1 MTPKTL
7 TDFLVTIRQ
16 NLFEHGKI
24 RYRKSATTSSGN
36 SGGTTA
42 VDSGASSFVDGY
54 FNGCY
59 FRLLSGTGARQ
70 KEVLVS
76 GFTSASGTFTF
87 AETIGLQVA
96 SGVSYEVFEKGIF
109 TDVAIIDWINAELAA
124 VPTYLN
130 DDALVHIIKKTTT
143 SGTSGVASLPSDALK
158 IISVEIGGRV
168 AALLNP
174 DEKNRFTSD
183 PWIPAVSGENYVAIF
198 TGSTSVDSDNL
209 YGRLEYRP
217 NDNAT
222 VTYTIIPKLP
232 DISSSQ
238 SLNAPE
244 WLFDILCLG
253 ATARAFLASED
264 FDNYRLYKGLRDER
278 ISVINQGNLG
288 RAKVEK

>member
-1 MTPKTL
+1 MAKTL
-7 TDFLVTIRQ
+7 SDFLVAVRQ
-16 NLFEHGKI
+16 NLFEHNKI
-24 RYRKSATTSSGN
+24 RYRKSTTTSAGN
-36 SGGTTA
+36 SSGTTV
-42 VDSGASSFVDGY
+42 VDSSASSFVDDY

-70 KEVLVS
+70 KEILVTDFVS
-76 GFTSASGTFTF
+76 SSGTFTL
-87 AETIGLQVA
+87 AETAGVQVGN
-96 SGVSYEVFEKGIF
+96 GVSYEVFDKGIF
-109 TDVAIIDWINAELAA
+109 TDTAIIDWINAELAT
-124 VPTYLN
+124 VPTYLSG
-130 DDALVHIIKKTTT
+130 DALAQIVKKTSTP
-143 SGTSGVASLPSDALK
+143 GTSGVASLPVDALK

-183 PWIPAVSGENYVAIF
+183 PWIPAVSGQNYVAIF
-198 TGSTSVDSDNL
+198 SGDSTVDSSGL

-238 SLNAPE
+238 NLNAPD

-264 FDNYRLYKGLRDER
+264 FNNYEYYKSLRDER
-278 ISVINQGNLG
+278 IAVINQGSVG
-288 RAKVEK
+288 TTKVEK